1 MLCTANTSAKST
13 AAKSG
18 SPLITPDMNPKTNE
32 VLLDQLEQI
41 GCNDEASLRRALSW
55 INNVMIICL
64 AVLVWLM
71 DKIVGFFFGEA
82 NSGFLVRVLL
92 YISIYMNLS
101 FRMESLADSICKL
114 FRVRNG
120 LEEETD

>member
-1 MLCTANTSAKST
+1 
-13 AAKSG
+13 
-18 SPLITPDMNPKTNE
+18 MNPKTNE

-55 INNVMIICL
+55 INSVMIICL

-71 DKIVGFFFGEA
+71 DKIVGFFAGEA

-114 FRVRNG
+114 FRVQNG

>member
-18 SPLITPDMNPKTNE
+18 SPLRTPDMNPKTNE

-55 INNVMIICL
+55 INSVMIICL

-71 DKIVGFFFGEA
+71 DKIVGFFAGEA

-114 FRVRNG
+114 FRVQNG